1 MEALALLVLENSLV
15 PLDRLLH
22 QLVSVLPTFMP
33 TLITTAMHVPE
44 LQREPL
50 LALAQL
56 TRTWALPT
64 FA

>member
-1 MEALALLVLENSLV
+1 VEALALLVLANSLV

-22 QLVSVLPTFMP
+22 QLASVLPTFMP
-33 TLITTAMHVPE
+33 TLITTAMPVPE

-56 TRTWALPT
+56 TRIWVLPT